1 MDIDELAGRLAP
13 HYSHFDVADR
23 LLFTGHSHQA
33 WPDAAR
39 EGLLEAWEAAAG
51 EVDAKW
57 ERAFE
62 KVDVLR
68 GYLRDWYDDPDGLW
82 CRGENTHTLL
92 VSWLSALDLPS
103 NPRVVT
109 TDAEFHSMARQLKRL
124 EEEGVT
130 VDRAKADPDSLVR
143 QLGKLLER
151 PAAALMLSRVW
162 FESAVVNRR
171 LPEIAALARERGVP
185 LLVDDYHGTNVVP
198 LSLREA
204 GMEDCYLLVGGYK
217 YLQWGEGNCFLRYP
231 TGCGLRPVVTGWF
244 ADFGSLDRP
253 QEGPV
258 AYGEEHMRFASG
270 TFDPAPVFRAAAVVE
285 FFRAQGLTPQ
295 VLRRQYRAQVGLLR
309 ECFRETGLNPD
320 SIRLLHE
327 RPLDQTGGFL
337 ALQAPRA
344 REIRAELM
352 RRGVWTDARGEV
364 LRMGPAPYTTSD
376 QIREAVGLLAEAVR
390 SL

>member
-13 HYSHFDVADR
+13 HYSHFDVANR

-39 EGLLEAWEAAAG
+39 EGLMASWEAAAG
-51 EVDAKW
+51 EVDTKW

-62 KVDVLR
+62 KVGTLR
-68 GYLRDWYDDPDGLW
+68 DYLRDWYDDPDGRW

-92 VSWLSALDLPS
+92 VSWLSALDLPAT
-103 NPRVVT
+103 PRVVT
-109 TDAEFHSMARQLKRL
+109 TDAEFHSMSRQLKRL

-130 VDRAKADPDSLVR
+130 VDRAKADPDSIVR
-143 QLGKLLER
+143 QLGKLLQR

-171 LPEIAALARERGVP
+171 IPEIAALARERDVP

-204 GMEDCYLLVGGYK
+204 DMEDCYLLVGGYK

-231 TGCGLRPVVTGWF
+231 RGCGLRPAVTGWF
-244 ADFGSLDRP
+244 ADFGSLDRE

-270 TFDPAPVFRAAAVVE
+270 TFDPASAFRAAAVAE
-285 FFRAQGLTPQ
+285 FFRAQGLTPD
-295 VLRRQYRAQVGLLR
+295 VLRGQYRAQVGLLR
-309 ECFRETGLNPD
+309 EEFRAADLDPER
-320 SIRLLHE
+320 IRLLHE
-327 RPLDQTGGFL
+327 RPLEQTGGFL
-337 ALQAPRA
+337 ALRAPRA
-344 REIRAELM
+344 REIRAELL

-364 LRMGPAPYTTSD
+364 LRMGPAPYTTAG
-376 QIREAVGLLAEAVR
+376 QIREAVDRLAGVVRGL
-390 SL
+390 